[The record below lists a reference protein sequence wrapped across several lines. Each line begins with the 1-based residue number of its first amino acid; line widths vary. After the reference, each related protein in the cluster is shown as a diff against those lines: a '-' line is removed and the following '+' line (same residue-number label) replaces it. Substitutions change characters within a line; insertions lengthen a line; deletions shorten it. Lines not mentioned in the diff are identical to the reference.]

1 MVAVSVSA
9 AQVYPSG
16 DLGFTVIYAYN
27 SNGSS
32 STVSSTISCDG
43 SLLMTVS
50 DTITVNKAY
59 SMALQSF
66 EIPSSLFD
74 DGVYGTLSL
83 GLSLYYSTTSTK
95 NSVSCSASESAQE
108 QLYIIV
114 NSASGS
120 TQYSASSCS
129 VGSSGDYID
138 IFFCVELPEDWTS
151 IVFNNGWGDDVYS
164 PRVGGGTG
172 YGNTLS
178 LNVQFY
184 IAIDTP
190 SSPGGDDDS
199 PYSANWDYYYF
210 YDELGV
216 ENPAV
221 YHVSGDSLP
230 AEVDPEEFD
239 NAYRYWTD
247 GIFLYGLE
255 AGYYYTLTID
265 TVSGGAIG
273 EVIAYQNGTMYD
285 NVTLRKE
292 SMSSKYE
299 ITFEC
304 LNGGTAENRIGFTLM
319 DYWYV
324 ESGYEYLVGT
334 EHLHFTISLTQG
346 EYTGNTA
353 SSSSAGSGAVVVKP
367 SGSTGGGS
375 EKSDSSSST
384 GSNANNNNAA
394 VTWQEWHY
402 TYDDEGNIVGAE
414 LVWKINLGDYQNYTQ
429 STLNTLFMS
438 AMCYYSWAWSVDD
451 DGNITYYSGGETDSW
466 LDQMWRLSVRTTLA
480 VEGIYEYID
489 GLEGSLD
496 GLSST
501 LSELKERV
509 TKTLD
514 REDEYLDAA
523 SDYTDAY
530 ETARDNASSSAS
542 SVNDISSSFSEITD
556 TGVDASALFDAF
568 ADDEPWL
575 WFSDEVLEDLSP
587 GSSGS
592 ISTFSSSDAPDVVD
606 YYTQKMDELEALIS
620 KSGE

>member
-1 MVAVSVSA
+1 MSPTIGEVDMELSSVASF
-9 AQVYPSG
+9 G
-16 DLGFTVIYAYN
+16 D
-27 SNGSS
+27 NGLL
-32 STVSSTISCDG
+32 VSSTSKSTERLTFLGFD
-43 SLLMTVS
+43 LTS
-50 DTITVNKAY
+50 DMWDAGT
-59 SMALQSF
+59 
-66 EIPSSLFD
+66 
-74 DGVYGTLSL
+74 YGTFSMSVTVQFSGSVKSVDLPSPQIVIETES
-83 GLSLYYSTTSTK
+83 GNFSYSFSNASVKEVSAVYNFTDIDLPYDWVSISYSCSSVGYSGASSNTIK
-95 NSVSCSASESAQE
+95 CSVSVEAS
-108 QLYIIV
+108 
-114 NSASGS
+114 
-120 TQYSASSCS
+120 
-129 VGSSGDYID
+129 
-138 IFFCVELPEDWTS
+138 
-151 IVFNNGWGDDVYS
+151 
-164 PRVGGGTG
+164 
-172 YGNTLS
+172 
-178 LNVQFY
+178 
-184 IAIDTP
+184 IDTP

-285 NVTLRKE
+285 NVTLRKD
-292 SMSSKYE
+292 SMSTKYE

-514 REDEYLDAA
+514 REDEYWDAA
-523 SDYTDAY
+523 SDYIEAY
-530 ETARDNASSSAS
+530 ETARDNASSNAS
-542 SVNDISSSFSEITD
+542 SLNDYSTFIEELTDSGVDPSSFFNIFS
-556 TGVDASALFDAF
+556 
-568 ADDEPWL
+568 DDEPWL

-606 YYTQKMDELEALIS
+606 YYSQKMDELEALIS